1 VSIVVNLESA
11 GVWSATADDFE
22 FEAMA
27 CPCVLHLAG
36 DGDARASEH
45 RAAAARAA
53 VAEVRRIEAKYSR
66 YRAGSVVS
74 RINAAAGGAEPAVV
88 DAETAQLLAYADSL
102 YRLSEGLFDI
112 SSGVLRQAWN
122 FKQPAL
128 PHPTHL
134 DALLSLV
141 DWRQVE
147 WDGERVRLPRA
158 GMQLDFG
165 GFGKEYAADRVAA
178 LLLDRGITQ
187 GYVNLGGDIRVL
199 GPRADGH
206 PWRLGVQHPRQP
218 RAVLAELPLL
228 GGALATSGDYER
240 YFELEGQR
248 YCHVLNPR
256 TGYPVRHWQSVSV
269 AAPLCSAAGA
279 LCTIAMLFEERGLE
293 FLAAQGEAYL
303 VVDCQGITHRQDA
316 NFLPTP

>member
-1 VSIVVNLESA
+1 MSCIDA
-11 GVWSATADDFE
+11 PTATEDDFE

-36 DGDARASEH
+36 EGDARASEQ

-74 RINAAAGGAEPAVV
+74 CINAAAGSAEPAAV
-88 DAETAQLLAYADSL
+88 DAETAQLLTYADRL

-112 SSGVLRQAWN
+112 TSGVLRQAWN
-122 FKQPAL
+122 FRQPAL

-134 DALLSLV
+134 EALLSLV
-141 DWRQVE
+141 DWSQVE
-147 WDGERVRLPRA
+147 WNGDRVRLPRV

-199 GPRADGH
+199 GPRPDGT
-206 PWRLGVQHPRQP
+206 PWQLGVQHPREP
-218 RAVLAELPLL
+218 LTVLAELRLAS
-228 GGALATSGDYER
+228 GALATSGDYER
-240 YFELEGQR
+240 YFELDGQR

-256 TGYPVRHWQSVSV
+256 TGYPVRYWQSVSV

-279 LCTIAMLFEERGLE
+279 LCTIAMLFEERGLD
-293 FLAAQGEAYL
+293 FLAAQGETFLA
-303 VVDCQGITHRQDA
+303 VDCRGVTHRQDIVNSVLA
-316 NFLPTP
+316 P

>member
-1 VSIVVNLESA
+1 MSSINAPSA
-11 GVWSATADDFE
+11 AADVFQ

-27 CPCVLHLAG
+27 CACVLHLAS
-36 DGDARASEH
+36 DGDAPTRPQ

-53 VAEVRRIEAKYSR
+53 VAEVRRIEMKYSR
-66 YRAGSVVS
+66 YRADSVVS
-74 RINAAAGGAEPAVV
+74 RINSAAGSAEPAAV
-88 DAETAQLLAYADSL
+88 DTETAQLLAYADRL
-102 YRLSEGLFDI
+102 FRLSEGLFDI

-122 FKQPAL
+122 FKQPRL
-128 PHPTHL
+128 PDRAHL

-158 GMQLDFG
+158 GMQVDFG

-178 LLLDRGITQ
+178 LLLDRGVLH
-187 GYVNLGGDIRVL
+187 GHVNLGGDIRVL
-199 GPRADGH
+199 GPRPDGG
-206 PWRLGVQHPRQP
+206 PWQLGVQHPRQP
-218 RAVLAELPLL
+218 QIVLAELPLSH
-228 GGALATSGDYER
+228 GALATSGDYER
-240 YFELEGQR
+240 YFELDGQR

-279 LCTIAMLFEERGLE
+279 LCTIAMLFEERGLA
-293 FLAAQGEAYL
+293 FLAAQGEPYL
-303 VVDCQGITHRQDA
+303 AVDGRGQTHRQPL